1 MYSQQWQLFQNTAC
15 KFVGSIYN
23 LFREF
28 AGGCWAFAAVAA
40 VEAIHSIQTG
50 QLLTLSEQQL
60 IDCAAA
66 CWSWLRWLAHLE
78 CFQLDRQQ
86 WRHYNRVQLPVHWY
100 CRFDSLISNYILAI
114 FLLMLSCV
122 WRHSICPVTNLQ
134 EDYWRHKLQRSP
146 ILLYYIVPC
155 RNWFTH
161 IWVVHMTNIVETVVL
176 VLIYLCHHHHYYSC
190 QLDRRLHFIGFI
202 CCSLLSSV
210 RGRTSS

>member
-1 MYSQQWQLFQNTAC
+1 M
-15 KFVGSIYN
+15 GSIYN

-66 CWSWLRWLAHLE
+66 CWSWLRWLARLE

-122 WRHSICPVTNLQ
+122 CEDILYVQLQICKKIIDDINCKDRLSYCIILYLA
-134 EDYWRHKLQRSP
+134 EIDLP
-146 ILLYYIVPC
+146 I
-155 RNWFTH
+155 F
-161 IWVVHMTNIVETVVL
+161 E
-176 VLIYLCHHHHYYSC
+176 
-190 QLDRRLHFIGFI
+190 
-202 CCSLLSSV
+202 
-210 RGRTSS
+210 